1 MKTITQRHEF
11 ILKKLKEKGKVSIPE
26 LVKDMRVSGV
36 TVRKDLKLLEE
47 KNLLFRIRGG
57 VSITSPY
64 AIERPINQKER
75 IRSEEKKKIA
85 RAAQRL
91 IGQNDSVIIGS
102 GTTVFELARCL
113 SPQKRIT
120 VITPALKVSLELCNR
135 TNVEILQL
143 GGLIH
148 RNSSSSTGD
157 LTEMVL
163 DGLSCGVLFLGAD
176 GIDAEHGLSI
186 TNMSEASLNR
196 KMMSVSQTV
205 AVLADSSKFGRR
217 GVGRICHL
225 GEVDYIITDAGVDP
239 GMVKEIEQS
248 GVQVIIAE

>member
-11 ILKKLKEKGKVSIPE
+11 ILKKLKQKGKVSIPE

-64 AIERPINQKER
+64 TVERPINQKER

-85 RAAQRL
+85 RAALRL

-135 TNVEILQL
+135 ANVEILQL

-148 RNSSSSTGD
+148 RNSSSSSGD

-163 DGLSCGVLFLGAD
+163 DGLSCGLLFLGAD
-176 GIDAEHGLSI
+176 GIDAKHGLSI

-248 GVQVIIAE
+248 GVQVIIAD